1 MAGYLLKRGDK
12 EMAKIYDYKIGD
24 KVFTPTN
31 MVATVIKETDQGEKL
46 ILEYDETPDWQKDDV
61 VDVVTGNGF
70 RHIKSVTLAKEHV
83 RPLNPDRYSV
93 TKVVIR

>member
-1 MAGYLLKRGDK
+1 MAN
-12 EMAKIYDYKIGD
+12 IFDYKAGD
-24 KVFTPTN
+24 KVVTPTN
-31 MVATVIKETDQGEKL
+31 MVATVIKETYQGEKL

-70 RHIKSVTLAKEHV
+70 RHIKSVTLAKECV
-83 RPLNPDRYSV
+83 RPLNPDNYSV